1 MLIYPEIVR
10 GSMKEYEDELVRKV
24 HRSATLVEKE
34 GYGVWPR
41 IREVIELCEKLN
53 IKKVGLTFCVG
64 LSEEAGKVN
73 GVLEAWARR
82 LLHSV

>member
-10 GSMKEYEDELVRKV
+10 GSMKEYEDKLVRKV

-34 GYGVWPR
+34 GYGVWPK
-41 IREVIELCEKLN
+41 IREVVELCKKLN
-53 IKKVGLTFCVG
+53 IKKVGLAFCVG

-73 GVLEAWARR
+73 GVLEAWG
-82 LLHSV
+82 STSTP